1 MHDDIERFLQVLEA
15 ERGFSFNTISAYRND
30 LNQFVAHLVEQRANG
45 GASGAGYAVGR
56 DAAVERWEELTD
68 GHLTTYLL
76 HLRSRE
82 YASSTVARKT
92 AAIKSFCH
100 FLSDEG
106 RMGTDPAANMASPKV
121 DKYVPRAITP
131 LEVARLLEQPMKP
144 ADGSNGKDGSER
156 PEAQRDR
163 AMLETLYATGMR
175 VSELVALDVDDVDL
189 GAGAVRCAGRT
200 AGRERTVPL
209 RESAVRALDR
219 YLGDGRPALAL
230 GDDTALFL
238 NHRGSRLTR
247 QGFWLILKSYAHQAD
262 IGDITPHTLRHTFAT
277 HALKRGADLRD
288 VQHMLGH
295 VSISTTQVYRQL
307 ANGTVTGRNG
317 TLTGLGRVE
326 ATATYGDVVED

>member
-1 MHDDIERFLQVLEA
+1 MHDDIERFLRVLKE
-15 ERGFSFNTISAYRND
+15 ERGFSFNTIAAYRND
-30 LNQFVAHLVEQRANG
+30 LSQFVEYLEARQAERGTTVEEMALG
-45 GASGAGYAVGR
+45 TES
-56 DAAVERWEELTD
+56 AVERWEELTD

-76 HLRSRE
+76 HLRGRE

-100 FLSDEG
+100 FLSGEG
-106 RMGTDPAANMASPKV
+106 RMQADPAAKMASPKV

-131 LEVARLLEQPMKP
+131 HEVARLLEQPTK
-144 ADGSNGKDGSER
+144 AAHGANGKSGAER

-175 VSELVALDVDDVDL
+175 VSELVALNVDDVAL
-189 GAGAVRCAGRT
+189 EEGSVRCVGRT
-200 AGRERTVPL
+200 GRQRTVPL
-209 RESAVRALDR
+209 KESAVRALDR
-219 YLGDGRPALAL
+219 YLREGRPSLAL
-230 GDDTALFL
+230 GDDQALFL

-288 VQHMLGH
+288 VQQMLGH
-295 VSISTTQVYRQL
+295 VSISTTQVYWRL
-307 ANGTVTGRNG
+307 ANGSGP
-317 TLTGLGRVE
+317 GRVGALVGAGRAE
-326 ATATYGDVVED
+326 AGFGEAIED